1 MAGQKTEPLFF
12 PRFFSAGKKPES
24 RLLFLVFF
32 VLFFSTLSFAQ
43 AAVSIQSIKAMPANE
58 IYANEVRE
66 FKIVAI
72 NLSNERIVGEKF
84 KVLASSELSLLEKEL
99 ETSEQFFLV
108 PELLPNQAIE
118 LRFWVKA
125 RSEPSE
131 KAVVSVNFGQT
142 VFSDLTATRLRIVP
156 SPLRVVVHPQKSVVA
171 TGEVSA
177 LLVSLFN
184 DSNFSLQGIRS
195 ELVSS
200 ERADSLSK
208 PFEAAE
214 FLPKQSVEDRLFE
227 FWPRPLAS
235 GTHQLTVKTVFSDAL
250 GEHQLN
256 HRVEVQVRETT
267 SFVLFLVG
275 ALLVVG
281 ILYWLWIRTVS
292 KPPVKL
298 HPGLKEEKK

>member
-1 MAGQKTEPLFF
+1 MAGQKTEL
-12 PRFFSAGKKPES
+12 
-24 RLLFLVFF
+24 RLLLPLFF
-32 VLFFSTLSFAQ
+32 VLFFSTLAFAQ
-43 AAVSIQSIKAMPANE
+43 VVVSIQSIKAMPTNVM
-58 IYANEVRE
+58 YANEVSE

-72 NLSNERIVGEKF
+72 NLSNERLVGEQF
-84 KVLASSELSLLEKEL
+84 KVLASLELSLLEKGL
-99 ETSEQFFLV
+99 ETSEQSFLV
-108 PELLPNQAIE
+108 PELLSNQAVE
-118 LRFWVKA
+118 LRFWLKA
-125 RSEPSE
+125 HSVPSE

-142 VFSDLTATRLRIVP
+142 VFSDLTATRLHIIP
-156 SPLRVVVHPQKSVVA
+156 SPLRMTVLPQKNVVA

-177 LLVSLFN
+177 LTVSFFN
-184 DSNFSLQGIRS
+184 DSNFSLQRIRS

-214 FLPKQSVEDRLFE
+214 LQSKQSVEDRLFE

-235 GTHQLTVKTVFSDAL
+235 GRHELIVKTVFSDVL
-250 GEHQLN
+250 GEHQLD
-256 HRVEVQVRETT
+256 HRVEIQVRETT

-292 KPPVKL
+292 KPPAKL
-298 HPGLKEEKK
+298 HAAIKEPGKK

>member
-1 MAGQKTEPLFF
+1 MAGQKTE
-12 PRFFSAGKKPES
+12 S
-24 RLLFLVFF
+24 RLLFPVFF
-32 VLFFSTLSFAQ
+32 VLFFSTLAFAQ
-43 AAVSIQSIKAMPANE
+43 VAVSIQSIKAMPSNHM
-58 IYANEVRE
+58 YTNEVSE
-66 FKIVAI
+66 FKIVAL
-72 NLSNERIVGEKF
+72 NLSNGRIVGEQF
-84 KVLASSELSLLEKEL
+84 KVQPSSELSLLENGQ
-99 ETSEQFFLV
+99 ETSEQSFLV

-118 LRFWVKA
+118 LRFWLKA
-125 RSEPSE
+125 HSDASE

-156 SPLRVVVHPQKSVVA
+156 SPLRMTVVPQKNVVA

-177 LLVSLFN
+177 LLVSLVN

-214 FLPKQSVEDRLFE
+214 FPPRQSVENRLFE

-235 GTHQLTVKTVFSDAL
+235 GRHELIVKTVFSDAL
-250 GEHQLN
+250 GEHQLD

-281 ILYWLWIRTVS
+281 VLYWLWIRTVS

-298 HPGLKEEKK
+298 HTGTKTEEKK